1 MKQPRY
7 NLFTAIAL
15 IVGIVVGS
23 GIFFKSDNILIATEG
38 NVLLGILI
46 FILAAI
52 SIVFGCLSIA
62 ELAAR
67 TNQPGGILS
76 YAKEFINPSI
86 GSGFGWFQT
95 FIYMPTITAVLTWV
109 SGIYF
114 CIFFNIDQSLESQM
128 LLGGFCFLILFATNI
143 YAARLGGKLQ
153 NFSMV
158 IKLIPLVIIGL
169 AGMVWGNS
177 GGTYFS
183 SEALS
188 QVASTGWLG
197 AIGPIAFSFDGWI
210 ISTSVAYDIKNSKRN
225 LPLALVIS
233 PIIIL
238 VLYILYFVGIS
249 NLVGPEQII
258 AMGDDH
264 LNFAANLVFGQYG
277 AKIIM
282 LFVLISV
289 LGTLNGLIIGMIR
302 MPYALGLEKMLPRS
316 KKLGQLSE
324 KSSFPVHSAFFS
336 LAIVGFWLI
345 VHYLVQTYQLFPNS
359 DISEIS
365 IVTSY
370 LLYILLYY
378 QVFKLWRK
386 KEIKSFFRGF
396 ICPFLATIGSLIIFS
411 GGLQNTLFGFYLVIC
426 LITFGSG
433 FIYHYRSQTKKASKS

>member
-1 MKQPRY
+1 MKQARY

-23 GIFFKSDNILIATEG
+23 GIFFKSDNILIATNG

-52 SIVFGCLSIA
+52 SIIFGCLSIA

-76 YAKEFINPSI
+76 YAKEFITPSM

-114 CIFFNIDQSLESQM
+114 CIFFNIEQSLETQM
-128 LLGGFCFLILFATNI
+128 LMGGFCFLVLFITNI
-143 YAARLGGKLQ
+143 FAAGFGGKLQ
-153 NFSMV
+153 NLSMV
-158 IKLIPLVIIGL
+158 IKLIPLVIIGF
-169 AGMVWGNS
+169 AGVIWGNS
-177 GGTYFS
+177 SAPFNS
-183 SEALS
+183 QALS
-188 QVASTGWLG
+188 QIASTGWLG

-249 NLVGPEQII
+249 NLVGTDQII

-264 LNFAANLVFGQYG
+264 LNFAANLIFGQNG
-277 AKIIM
+277 TKIIM

-302 MPYALGLEKMLPRS
+302 MPYALGLEKMIPGS
-316 KKLGQLSE
+316 KKLGQISE
-324 KSSFPVHSAFFS
+324 KNSFPLHSAFFS
-336 LAIVGFWLI
+336 FVIVVFWLVI
-345 VHYLVQTYQLFPNS
+345 HYFVQAYGLFPNS

-396 ICPFLATIGSLIIFS
+396 ICPLLATIGSLIIFS
-411 GGLQNTLFGFYLVIC
+411 GGLQNSLFGFYLVIC
-426 LITFGSG
+426 LFVFGSG
-433 FIYHYRSQTKKASKS
+433 FLYHHWAQKKKVS

>member
-23 GIFFKSDNILIATEG
+23 GIFFKSDNILVATGG

-46 FILAAI
+46 FILAAS
-52 SIVFGCLSIA
+52 SIVFGCLTIA
-62 ELAAR
+62 ELASR
-67 TNQPGGILS
+67 TDQPGGILT
-76 YAKEFINPSI
+76 YAKEFINPSM

-95 FIYMPTITAVLTWV
+95 FIYMPTITAILTWV

-114 CIFFNIDQSLESQM
+114 CIFFNVEQTLERQM
-128 LLGGFCFLILFATNI
+128 LIGIFCFLVLFMTNI
-143 YAARLGGKLQ
+143 FAAKFGGKLQ
-153 NFSMV
+153 SFSMV
-158 IKLIPLVIIGL
+158 IKLIPLILIGL
-169 AGMVWGNS
+169 AGTIFGNTGS
-177 GGTYFS
+177 QFS

-188 QVASTGWLG
+188 QVVSTGWLG
-197 AIGPIAFSFDGWI
+197 ALGPIAFSFDGWI

-233 PIIIL
+233 PIVIL

-249 NLVGPEQII
+249 NLVGPDQII
-258 AMGDDH
+258 AMGDEH
-264 LNFAANLVFGQYG
+264 LDFAANLIFGANG
-277 AKIIM
+277 GKIIM
-282 LFVLISV
+282 LFVFISV
-289 LGTLNGLIIGMIR
+289 LGTLNGLIIGMTR
-302 MPYALGLEKMLPRS
+302 MPYALGLEKMIPGS

-324 KSSFPVHSAFFS
+324 KNNFPVNSAFFS
-336 LAIVGFWLI
+336 LLIVGFWLI
-345 VHYLVQTYQLFPNS
+345 VHYFVQLYKLFPNS

-378 QVFKLWRK
+378 QVFKLWQK

-411 GGLQNTLFGFYLVIC
+411 GGLQNSLFGFYLVIC
-426 LITFGSG
+426 LITFGFG
-433 FIYHYRSQTKKASKS
+433 FIYHYLKSKKIAD

>member
-7 NLFTAIAL
+7 NLFTAVAL

-23 GIFFKSDNILIATEG
+23 GIFFKSDNILVATNG

-46 FILAAI
+46 FILAAT
-52 SIVFGCLSIA
+52 SIIFGCLSIA

-67 TNQPGGILS
+67 TSQPGGILN
-76 YAKEFINPSI
+76 YAKEFITPSM

-114 CIFFNIDQSLESQM
+114 CIFFNIEQSLETQM
-128 LLGGFCFLILFATNI
+128 LMGGFCFLVLFITNI
-143 YAARLGGKLQ
+143 FAAGFGGKLQ
-153 NFSMV
+153 SLSMV
-158 IKLIPLVIIGL
+158 IKLIPLIIIGF
-169 AGMVWGNS
+169 AGVVWGNS
-177 GGTYFS
+177 NAPLTS
-183 SEALS
+183 QALS
-188 QVASTGWLG
+188 QIASTGWLG

-238 VLYILYFVGIS
+238 ILYILYFVGIS
-249 NLVGPEQII
+249 NLVGTDQII
-258 AMGDDH
+258 AMGDEH
-264 LNFAANLVFGQYG
+264 LNFAANLIFGQNG

-302 MPYALGLEKMLPRS
+302 MPYALGLEKMIPGS
-316 KKLGQLSE
+316 KKLGHLSE
-324 KSSFPVHSAFFS
+324 KNNFPIHSAFFS
-336 LAIVGFWLI
+336 LVIVIFWLVI
-345 VHYLVQTYQLFPNS
+345 HYFVQSFDLFPNS

-396 ICPFLATIGSLIIFS
+396 ICPVLATIGSLIIFS
-411 GGLQNTLFGFYLVIC
+411 GGLQNTLFGFYLIIC
-426 LITFGSG
+426 LLVFGSG
-433 FIYHYRSQTKKASKS
+433 FIYHHWSQKKNSSHLS